1 MPPACPTTRPCTRTG
16 SHNESIREW
25 VASASCRGG
34 TELSTAVADSEGP
47 AVMRAAVLLGTGGP
61 EMLAVR
67 DDVPVPSPDLGDVL
81 VRVAACGMNNT
92 DINTRVGWYSRS
104 ITSATSSQGFAE
116 ADPEDSA
123 WGRRG
128 LSFPRIQGADIAGV
142 VVAAGE
148 SADAGLVGHRV
159 LIDPWLRDRDR
170 PGDRD
175 LAGYLGSERDGGYAE
190 YCTVPQENVYPV
202 SAGLSDIE
210 LASFA
215 CSWSTAEH
223 MLQRADLRA
232 GEAIAVPGASGGVGS
247 ALVQLAKRRG
257 ARVVAVAGAS
267 KRDGVRDLGADEV
280 LARESGD
287 IVAAALEANGGS
299 FDVVADVVGGGNF
312 PGWLEALCRGGRYV
326 TSGAIAGPVVD
337 LDLRT
342 LYLKDLQLHGAT
354 VYAPQVFADLV
365 GYIERG
371 EVRPVVGGTYPL
383 EEIHAAQQ
391 AFADKRHIG
400 SLVITVG
407 LAPPTEQSRT

>member
-1 MPPACPTTRPCTRTG
+1 MNEALPPAAAGYGVPP
-16 SHNESIREW
+16 
-25 VASASCRGG
+25 
-34 TELSTAVADSEGP
+34 
-47 AVMRAAVLLGTGGP
+47 VMRAALLLGTGGP

-67 DDVPVPSPDLGDVL
+67 DDVPVPDPGLGDVL
-81 VRVAACGMNNT
+81 LRVAACGMNNT

-104 ITSATSSQGFAE
+104 VTSATSSRGFAE
-116 ADPEDSA
+116 ADPEDA
-123 WGRRG
+123 GWGRHG

-148 SADAGLVGHRV
+148 GADAGLVGRRV
-159 LIDPWLRDRDR
+159 LVDPWLRDRER
-170 PGDRD
+170 PDDRD
-175 LAGYLGSERDGGYAE
+175 LAGYLGSERDGGFAE
-190 YCTVPQENVYPV
+190 YCAVPQENVYPV
-202 SAGLSDIE
+202 TVGLTDIE

-223 MLQRADLRA
+223 MLQRAHLGS
-232 GEAIAVPGASGGVGS
+232 GETVAVPGASGGVGS

-267 KRDGVRDLGADEV
+267 KRDGVRDLGADAV
-280 LARESGD
+280 VVRESED
-287 IVAAALEANGGS
+287 VVAAAAAANGGS
-299 FDVVADVVGGGNF
+299 FDVVADVVGGDGF
-312 PGWLEALCRGGRYV
+312 PAWLEALCRGGRYV
-326 TSGAIAGPVVD
+326 TSGAIAGPAVD

-354 VYAPQVFADLV
+354 VYPPRVFADLV

-391 AFADKRHIG
+391 AFAGKRHVG
-400 SLVITVG
+400 SLVIVLEPAASAG
-407 LAPPTEQSRT
+407 RGPA

>member
-1 MPPACPTTRPCTRTG
+1 
-16 SHNESIREW
+16 
-25 VASASCRGG
+25 
-34 TELSTAVADSEGP
+34 
-47 AVMRAAVLLGTGGP
+47 MRAAVLLGIGGP

-67 DDVPVPSPDLGDVL
+67 DDVPVPGAGPREVL

-92 DINTRVGWYSRS
+92 DINTRAGWYSRS
-104 ITSATSSQGFAE
+104 VVSATSSQGFAE
-116 ADPEDSA
+116 ADPSDSA
-123 WGRRG
+123 WGRGG
-128 LSFPRIQGADIAGV
+128 LSFPRVQGADIAGV

-148 SADAGLVGHRV
+148 DADGGLVGRRV
-159 LIDPWLRDRDR
+159 LVDPWLRDRDR
-170 PGDRD
+170 PADRG

-202 SAGLSDIE
+202 SVGLTDVE

-223 MLQRADLRA
+223 MLQRADLRS
-232 GEAIAVPGASGGVGS
+232 GETIAVPGASGGVGS

-267 KRDGVRDLGADEV
+267 KRAAVSDLGADAV
-280 LARESGD
+280 VARQSGD
-287 IVAAALEANGGS
+287 VVAAAAAANGGS
-299 FDVVADVVGGGNF
+299 FDVVADVVGGGSF
-312 PGWLEALCRGGRYV
+312 PNWLEALCRGGRYV

-383 EEIHAAQQ
+383 EEIHAAQE
-391 AFADKRHIG
+391 AFAAKRHVG
-400 SLVITVG
+400 SLVIV
-407 LAPPTEQSRT
+407 LEPEASRDRSPG

>member
-1 MPPACPTTRPCTRTG
+1 MIG
-16 SHNESIREW
+16 
-25 VASASCRGG
+25 
-34 TELSTAVADSEGP
+34 AVDRVTDSEVP

-61 EMLAVR
+61 EMLEVR
-67 DDVPVPSPDLGDVL
+67 DDVPVPSPGPRDVL

-104 ITSATSSQGFAE
+104 VTSATSSQGFAE
-116 ADPEDSA
+116 ADPTDSA
-123 WGRRG
+123 WGRGG

-148 SADAGLVGHRV
+148 GADTGLVGRRV

-170 PGDRD
+170 PADRD

-190 YCTVPQENVYPV
+190 YCTVPSENVYPV
-202 SAGLSDIE
+202 SVGLTDIE

-223 MLQRADLRA
+223 MLQRADLQS
-232 GEAIAVPGASGGVGS
+232 GETIAVPGASGGVGS

-257 ARVVAVAGAS
+257 ARVVAIAGAS
-267 KRDGVRDLGADEV
+267 KRAAVSDLGADVV
-280 LARESGD
+280 LSRGSEGVP
-287 IVAAALEANGGS
+287 VAAMAANGAS
-299 FDVVADVVGGGNF
+299 FDVVADVVGGDGF

-326 TSGAIAGPVVD
+326 TSGAIAGPIVD

-371 EVRPVVGGTYPL
+371 EVRPIVGGTYSL

-391 AFADKRHIG
+391 AFAAKRHVG
-400 SLVITVG
+400 SLVIAVRPATTG
-407 LAPPTEQSRT
+407 DRSAG

>member
-1 MPPACPTTRPCTRTG
+1 M
-16 SHNESIREW
+16 
-25 VASASCRGG
+25 
-34 TELSTAVADSEGP
+34 STAVTDSDLP

-67 DDVPVPSPDLGDVL
+67 DDVPVPRPGPRDVL

-104 ITSATSSQGFAE
+104 VTSATTSQGFAE
-116 ADPEDSA
+116 ADPEDST
-123 WGRRG
+123 WGRSG

-148 SADAGLVGHRV
+148 GADVGLLGRRV
-159 LIDPWLRDRDR
+159 LVDPWLRDRDR
-170 PGDRD
+170 PADRD

-202 SAGLSDIE
+202 SVGLSDIE

-215 CSWSTAEH
+215 CSCSTAEH

-257 ARVVAVAGAS
+257 GRVVAVAGAS
-267 KRDGVRDLGADEV
+267 KRDGVRDLGADAV
-280 LARESGD
+280 VARESGD

-299 FDVVADVVGGGNF
+299 FDVVADVVGGGSF
-312 PGWLEALCRGGRYV
+312 GGWLEALRRGGRYV

-371 EVRPVVGGTYPL
+371 EVRPVVGGTFPL

-400 SLVITVG
+400 SLVITVEP
-407 LAPPTEQSRT
+407 APPTEQSGT

>member
-1 MPPACPTTRPCTRTG
+1 SP
-16 SHNESIREW
+16 
-25 VASASCRGG
+25 
-34 TELSTAVADSEGP
+34 GP
-47 AVMRAAVLLGTGGP
+47 R
-61 EMLAVR
+61 
-67 DDVPVPSPDLGDVL
+67 DVL

-104 ITSATSSQGFAE
+104 VTSATSSQGFAE
-116 ADPEDSA
+116 ADPTDSA
-123 WGRRG
+123 WGRGG

-148 SADAGLVGHRV
+148 GADTGLVGRRV

-170 PGDRD
+170 PADRD

-190 YCTVPQENVYPV
+190 YCTVPSENVYPV
-202 SAGLSDIE
+202 SVGLTDIE

-223 MLQRADLRA
+223 MLQRADLQS
-232 GEAIAVPGASGGVGS
+232 GETIAVPGASGGVGS

-257 ARVVAVAGAS
+257 ARVVAIAGAS
-267 KRDGVRDLGADEV
+267 KRAAVSDLGADVV
-280 LARESGD
+280 LSRGSEGVP
-287 IVAAALEANGGS
+287 VAAMAANGAS
-299 FDVVADVVGGGNF
+299 FDVVADVVGGDGF

-326 TSGAIAGPVVD
+326 TSGAIAGPIVD

-371 EVRPVVGGTYPL
+371 EVRPIVGGTYPL

-391 AFADKRHIG
+391 AFAAKRHVG
-400 SLVITVG
+400 SLVIAVRPATTG
-407 LAPPTEQSRT
+407 DRSAG